1 MPGAS
6 KRARLHIIQTA
17 GISEDNADNVAQ
29 TGNFQLD
36 TCPVPMREGMSIRIA
51 ENAHLVNVPQIN
63 FSNPMTE

>member
-6 KRARLHIIQTA
+6 KRARSLIIQTA

-36 TCPVPMREGMSIRIA
+36 TCPVPMREGMSIHIA